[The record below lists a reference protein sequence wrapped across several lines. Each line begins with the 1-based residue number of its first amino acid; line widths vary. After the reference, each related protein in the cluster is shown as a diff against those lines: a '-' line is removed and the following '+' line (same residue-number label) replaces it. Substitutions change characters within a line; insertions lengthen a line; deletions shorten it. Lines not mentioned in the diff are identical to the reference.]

1 MSCCGDTADGNFL
14 AGCDACA
21 RSEFDSNRRWCT
33 DSDRH
38 CRSAQR
44 NIGSGS
50 PSRVTMNSKRNHIRC
65 DEVDSSVVDTTMAAT
80 DWHPESTAEKV

>member
-14 AGCDACA
+14 AGCGACA

-38 CRSAQR
+38 CRSAQG

-50 PSRVTMNSKRNHIRC
+50 PSRATMNSKRNRSRR

-80 DWHPESTAEKV
+80 DLHPESTAEKV